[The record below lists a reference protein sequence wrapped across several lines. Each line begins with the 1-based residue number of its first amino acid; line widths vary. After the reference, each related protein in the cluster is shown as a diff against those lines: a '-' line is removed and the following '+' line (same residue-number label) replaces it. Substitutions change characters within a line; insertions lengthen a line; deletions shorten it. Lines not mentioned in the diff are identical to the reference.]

1 MVPQGGNTGL
11 VGGQTPDLSGD
22 EIIVS
27 TQRLRAIREVDTDS
41 NVMICELGV
50 TLGEAQAAALA
61 ADRLFPLSL
70 ASEGTCTIGGNIST
84 NAGGLNVIAYGDTRD
99 LVTGVEAVLADGRI
113 VNALSKLRKDNTG
126 YDVKSLFIGAEGTL
140 GIITAASLRLF
151 PNPRAQATAFVGLK
165 SPDDALKLL
174 RIARERMGAAIT
186 SFELISRNAYDIGIR
201 HGGARAP
208 LRGAHDWYILIE
220 ASSQSPSGLDDAFA
234 GALEA
239 ALEQGVIEDASIA
252 ASLEQR
258 ADFWQLRECL
268 SDAQSK
274 EGGSIKHDVSVAVG
288 LVPTLIREATPA
300 VEAFEPG
307 ARVVAFG
314 HLGDGNIHFN
324 VSQPVGADK
333 QAFLDR
339 WDAMNEIVHGIVA
352 RLGGSYSAEH
362 GVGQLKRGLL
372 ARWKDP
378 ASLAVM
384 RQIKAALDPNGVMNP
399 GKVLV
404 SLSGSAAS
412 LLAHDRQRLLQWR
425 GRSAK
430 HSRIGTGKIQNE
442 QDRARDRDRADG
454 QRDHRR
460 DGAPRRQPEA
470 AEKAANPS
478 DDRQHERIG
487 NGSGK
492 REGHLHSRLTERVG
506 R

>member
-1 MVPQGGNTGL
+1 VDATKRETALAVLQNIVGARHMLTDPALFAGALVEPRGLYRGKALALVRPGSTEEVASVAAYCNESRIGMVPQGGNTGL
-11 VGGQTPDLSGD
+11 VGGQTPDLTGG
-22 EIIVS
+22 EIIIS
-27 TQRLRAIREVDTDS
+27 TQRLRAIRDVDTDS
-41 NVMICELGV
+41 NVMICESGV

-61 ADRLFPLSL
+61 GDRLFPLSL

-84 NAGGLNVIAYGDTRD
+84 NAGGLNVIAYGNTRD

-174 RIARERMGAAIT
+174 RIARESMGAAIT
-186 SFELISRNAYDIGIR
+186 SFELIGRNAYDIGIR

-208 LRGAHDWYILIE
+208 LRGAHDWYVLVE
-220 ASSQSPSGLDDAFA
+220 ASSQAANGLDEAFA

-239 ALEQGVIEDASIA
+239 ALGEGVIEDASIA

-300 VEAFEPG
+300 VEAFVPG
-307 ARVVAFG
+307 ARVVPFG

-324 VSQPVGADK
+324 VSQPIGADK

-378 ASLAVM
+378 ASLAMM

-399 GKVLV
+399 GKVL
-404 SLSGSAAS
+404 
-412 LLAHDRQRLLQWR
+412 
-425 GRSAK
+425 
-430 HSRIGTGKIQNE
+430 
-442 QDRARDRDRADG
+442 
-454 QRDHRR
+454 
-460 DGAPRRQPEA
+460 
-470 AEKAANPS
+470 
-478 DDRQHERIG
+478 
-487 NGSGK
+487 
-492 REGHLHSRLTERVG
+492 
-506 R
+506 

>member
-1 MVPQGGNTGL
+1 MDATKRATILTGLQNIVGSRHVLTDPALFAGALVEPRKLYKGKALALVRPGSTKEVGDVVAFCNEARAAMVPQGGNTGL
-11 VGGQTPDLSGD
+11 VGGQTPDLSGE

-27 TQRLRAIREVDTDS
+27 TQRLRAIREVDVDS
-41 NVMICELGV
+41 NVMVCESGV
-50 TLGEAQAAALA
+50 TLGEAQAAALT

-84 NAGGLNVIAYGDTRD
+84 NAGGLNVIAYGNTRD

-174 RIARERMGAAIT
+174 RIARERVGAVIT

-208 LRGAHDWYILIE
+208 LGGVHDWYILIE
-220 ASSQSPSGLDDAFA
+220 ASSQTPSGLDEAFA
-234 GALEA
+234 GALET

-300 VEAFEPG
+300 VEAFAPG

-324 VSQPVGADK
+324 VSQPVGADRL
-333 QAFLDR
+333 AFLDR

-384 RQIKAALDPNGVMNP
+384 RQIKAVLDPNGVMNP
-399 GKVLV
+399 GKVL
-404 SLSGSAAS
+404 
-412 LLAHDRQRLLQWR
+412 
-425 GRSAK
+425 
-430 HSRIGTGKIQNE
+430 
-442 QDRARDRDRADG
+442 
-454 QRDHRR
+454 
-460 DGAPRRQPEA
+460 
-470 AEKAANPS
+470 
-478 DDRQHERIG
+478 
-487 NGSGK
+487 
-492 REGHLHSRLTERVG
+492 
-506 R
+506 

>member
-1 MVPQGGNTGL
+1 VDTTKQETTLAALQNIVGARHLLTDSGLFAGALVEPRKLYQGKALALVRPGSTKEVAEVATFCNEARIAMVPQGGNTGL
-11 VGGQTPDLSGD
+11 VGGQTPDLSGN
-22 EIIVS
+22 EIIIS
-27 TQRLRAIREVDTDS
+27 TQRLRAIREVDVDS
-41 NVMICELGV
+41 NVMICESGV
-50 TLGEAQAAALA
+50 TLGKAQAAALT

-84 NAGGLNVIAYGDTRD
+84 NAGGLNVIAYGNTRD

-113 VNALSKLRKDNTG
+113 VRALSKLRKDNTG

-140 GIITAASLRLF
+140 GIVTAASLRLF

-165 SPDDALKLL
+165 SPEDALKLL
-174 RIARERMGAAIT
+174 RLARERLGSAIT

-208 LRGAHDWYILIE
+208 LHGAHDWYVLVE
-220 ASSQSPSGLDDAFA
+220 ASSQTADGLDEAFA

-274 EGGSIKHDVSVAVG
+274 EGGSIKHDVSVPVG
-288 LVPTLIREATPA
+288 LVPILIREATPA

-378 ASLAVM
+378 ASLSVM
-384 RQIKAALDPNGVMNP
+384 RQIKAALDPKGVMNP
-399 GKVLV
+399 GKVL
-404 SLSGSAAS
+404 
-412 LLAHDRQRLLQWR
+412 
-425 GRSAK
+425 
-430 HSRIGTGKIQNE
+430 
-442 QDRARDRDRADG
+442 
-454 QRDHRR
+454 
-460 DGAPRRQPEA
+460 
-470 AEKAANPS
+470 
-478 DDRQHERIG
+478 
-487 NGSGK
+487 
-492 REGHLHSRLTERVG
+492 
-506 R
+506 

>member
-1 MVPQGGNTGL
+1 VDATKRETILATLQNIVGARHLLTDPALFAGALIEPRGLYRGKALALVRPESTKEVASVAIFCNELRIGMVPQGGNTGL
-11 VGGQTPDLSGD
+11 AGGQTPDLSGD

-27 TQRLRAIREVDTDS
+27 TQRLRAIREVDLDGD
-41 NVMICELGV
+41 VMICEAGV
-50 TLGEAQAAALA
+50 TLAEAQAAALA

-70 ASEGTCTIGGNIST
+70 ASEGSCTIGGNIST
-84 NAGGLNVIAYGDTRD
+84 NAGGMNVIAYGNTRD

-113 VNALSKLRKDNTG
+113 INALSKLRKDNTG

-140 GIITAASLRLF
+140 GIVTAVSLRLF

-174 RIARERMGAAIT
+174 RIARDRIGAAIT
-186 SFELISRNAYDIGIR
+186 SFELIGRNAYEIGLR

-208 LRGAHDWYILIE
+208 LEGPHDWYILIE
-220 ASSQSPSGLDDAFA
+220 ASSQTPGGLDEALTA
-234 GALEA
+234 ALEA
-239 ALEQGVIEDASIA
+239 ALEKGVIEDASIA

-258 ADFWQLRECL
+258 ADFWRVRECL
-268 SDAQSK
+268 SEAQSK
-274 EGGSIKHDVSVAVG
+274 EGASIKHDVSVAVG

-300 VEAFEPG
+300 VEAFAPG

-324 VSQPVGADK
+324 VSQPVDADG

-378 ASLAVM
+378 TSLAVM

-399 GKVLV
+399 GKVL
-404 SLSGSAAS
+404 
-412 LLAHDRQRLLQWR
+412 
-425 GRSAK
+425 
-430 HSRIGTGKIQNE
+430 
-442 QDRARDRDRADG
+442 
-454 QRDHRR
+454 
-460 DGAPRRQPEA
+460 
-470 AEKAANPS
+470 
-478 DDRQHERIG
+478 
-487 NGSGK
+487 
-492 REGHLHSRLTERVG
+492 
-506 R
+506 

>member
-1 MVPQGGNTGL
+1 MGATNRETILAALQNIVGARHVLTDPALFAGALVEPRKLYQGKAFALVRPGATKEVAEVVALCNEARTPMVPQGGNTGL
-11 VGGQTPDLSGD
+11 VGGQTPDLSGN

-27 TQRLRAIREVDTDS
+27 TQRLRAIREVDTDG
-41 NVMICELGV
+41 NVMICESGV
-50 TLGEAQAAALA
+50 ALGEAQAAALA

-84 NAGGLNVIAYGDTRD
+84 NAGGLNVIAYGNTRD

-140 GIITAASLRLF
+140 GIVTAASLRLF
-151 PNPRAQATAFVGLK
+151 PSPRAQATAFVGLK
-165 SPDDALKLL
+165 SPDDSLKLL
-174 RIARERMGAAIT
+174 RLARERLGAAIT

-208 LRGAHDWYILIE
+208 LRGVHDWYVLVE

-234 GALEA
+234 GVLEA
-239 ALEQGVIEDASIA
+239 ALDQGVIEDASIA

-274 EGGSIKHDVSVAVG
+274 EGASIKHDVSVAVG

-300 VEAFEPG
+300 VEAFAPG

-324 VSQPVGADK
+324 VSQPVGGDGR
-333 QAFLDR
+333 AFLDR

-378 ASLAVM
+378 ASLAMM
-384 RQIKAALDPNGVMNP
+384 RQIKAALDPNNVMNP
-399 GKVLV
+399 GKVL
-404 SLSGSAAS
+404 
-412 LLAHDRQRLLQWR
+412 
-425 GRSAK
+425 
-430 HSRIGTGKIQNE
+430 
-442 QDRARDRDRADG
+442 
-454 QRDHRR
+454 
-460 DGAPRRQPEA
+460 
-470 AEKAANPS
+470 
-478 DDRQHERIG
+478 
-487 NGSGK
+487 
-492 REGHLHSRLTERVG
+492 
-506 R
+506 

>member
-1 MVPQGGNTGL
+1 VDATKRETLVVGLQNIVGARHVLTDSALFAGALVEPRKLYAGQALALVRPGSTQEIADVAAFCNASRVAMVPQGGNTGL
-11 VGGQTPDLSGD
+11 VGGQTPDASGE

-27 TQRLRAIREVDTDS
+27 TQRLRAIREVDVDS
-41 NVMICELGV
+41 NVMICESGV

-84 NAGGLNVIAYGDTRD
+84 NAGGVNVIAYGNTRD

-126 YDVKSLFIGAEGTL
+126 YDVKSLFVGAEGTL

-174 RIARERMGAAIT
+174 RIARESLGAAIT
-186 SFELISRNAYDIGIR
+186 SFELVSRNAYDIGIR

-208 LRGAHDWYILIE
+208 LRGAHDWYVLIE
-220 ASSQSPSGLDDAFA
+220 ASSQAASGLDDAFA
-234 GALEA
+234 GALET

-324 VSQPVGADK
+324 VSQPIGADR

-362 GVGQLKRGLL
+362 GVGQLKRALL

-378 ASLAVM
+378 ASLAMM

-399 GKVLV
+399 GKVL
-404 SLSGSAAS
+404 
-412 LLAHDRQRLLQWR
+412 
-425 GRSAK
+425 
-430 HSRIGTGKIQNE
+430 
-442 QDRARDRDRADG
+442 
-454 QRDHRR
+454 
-460 DGAPRRQPEA
+460 
-470 AEKAANPS
+470 
-478 DDRQHERIG
+478 
-487 NGSGK
+487 
-492 REGHLHSRLTERVG
+492 
-506 R
+506 

>member
-1 MVPQGGNTGL
+1 VDATKRDTIVAALQNIVGSRHVLTDPALFAGALVEPRKLYQGIALALVRPGSTKEVARVAAFCNEARIAMVPQGGNTGL
-11 VGGQTPDLSGD
+11 VGGQTPDLSGN
-22 EIIVS
+22 EIIIS
-27 TQRLRAIREVDTDS
+27 TQRLRAIREVDVDG
-41 NVMICELGV
+41 NVMICESGV

-84 NAGGLNVIAYGDTRD
+84 NAGGLNVIAYGNTRD

-140 GIITAASLRLF
+140 GIVTAASLRLF

-165 SPDDALKLL
+165 SPEDALRLL
-174 RIARERMGAAIT
+174 RLARERLGAAIT

-208 LRGAHDWYILIE
+208 LRGGHDWYVLVE
-220 ASSQSPSGLDDAFA
+220 ASSQTPGGLDEAFA

-274 EGGSIKHDVSVAVG
+274 EGGSIKHDVSVPVG
-288 LVPTLIREATPA
+288 LVPILIREATPA

-324 VSQPVGADK
+324 VSQPIGADK

-378 ASLAVM
+378 AALAVM

-399 GKVLV
+399 GKVL
-404 SLSGSAAS
+404 
-412 LLAHDRQRLLQWR
+412 
-425 GRSAK
+425 
-430 HSRIGTGKIQNE
+430 
-442 QDRARDRDRADG
+442 
-454 QRDHRR
+454 
-460 DGAPRRQPEA
+460 
-470 AEKAANPS
+470 
-478 DDRQHERIG
+478 
-487 NGSGK
+487 
-492 REGHLHSRLTERVG
+492 
-506 R
+506 

>member
-1 MVPQGGNTGL
+1 
-11 VGGQTPDLSGD
+11 
-22 EIIVS
+22 
-27 TQRLRAIREVDTDS
+27 
-41 NVMICELGV
+41 MICESGV

-84 NAGGLNVIAYGDTRD
+84 NAGGLNVIAYGATRD
-99 LVTGVEAVLADGRI
+99 LVTGVEAALADGRI

-300 VEAFEPG
+300 VEAFAPG

-324 VSQPVGADK
+324 VSQPIGGDR

-372 ARWKDP
+372 AKWKDP

-399 GKVLV
+399 GKVL
-404 SLSGSAAS
+404 
-412 LLAHDRQRLLQWR
+412 
-425 GRSAK
+425 
-430 HSRIGTGKIQNE
+430 
-442 QDRARDRDRADG
+442 
-454 QRDHRR
+454 
-460 DGAPRRQPEA
+460 
-470 AEKAANPS
+470 
-478 DDRQHERIG
+478 
-487 NGSGK
+487 
-492 REGHLHSRLTERVG
+492 
-506 R
+506 